1 MVNKPIF
8 GAQDEDADDVARY
21 ERDIKSKLEEEEL
34 LFSKTR
40 KTTQKGTEK

>member
-1 MVNKPIF
+1 MTDKPIF

-40 KTTQKGTEK
+40 KTTQKGTEQ